1 MNTEHRQQ
9 KISFW
14 HSMKTQFIAV
24 VILVAAVI
32 VILYTLMIMP
42 GVKSN
47 IRSIYSDYLLDL
59 SISYGREM
67 ESAMQVNI
75 DLLDNPEAAQ
85 DILQQLDI
93 AGAKTAYA
101 YLVGFDGTMLYHPTA
116 EKIGQPVEN
125 DAVKKM
131 LKEIQGEVS
140 QNRRL
145 CSMYFRG
152 RKNLPHVIP
161 AKNSLS
167 W

>member
-47 IRSIYSDYLLDL
+47 IRNIYSDYLLDL

-101 YLVGFDGTMLYHPTA
+101 YLVGFDGTMLSKRCSKRYR
-116 EKIGQPVEN
+116 
-125 DAVKKM
+125 
-131 LKEIQGEVS
+131 GEVS

-167 W
+167 L